1 VIRRPRPLS
10 ALVLAVA
17 ACAAAPSAAQ
27 AAEQL
32 AGVTADNQLY
42 LFRSDSPGNLQNA
55 VPITGLQSN
64 EQILGV
70 DSLAATGR
78 LYALGSTNRIYVIDP
93 LTGVA
98 TPITN
103 TPFSPPLNGTA
114 FAFSIDPGTLVARSI
129 SSTQNLRISVA
140 TGQVAGVDP
149 AYAYDPSDAGT
160 GTTPVFGGIAYSVPP
175 AGSGGVAS
183 LYGID
188 TSRDTLI
195 TAPTQAALVRTI
207 GPLGFDADGQTP
219 MDLTAAGIAY
229 AALHTGNATPS
240 LYTVDLSTGAA
251 KATSGN
257 AERSTIAFKT
267 SSTSRAVRPILMLA
281 ALGEVPDDTTDP
293 RVLLAAPNSIK
304 ASNLRSRGYR
314 FSVSCS
320 EACSVSARLTVGRE
334 RMDVVTGDVLA
345 TAGYVRMT
353 AKLDAAAKK
362 LLREDST
369 QGFGLRVSV
378 TDSAG
383 NRVTTSRS
391 GRTR

>member
-1 VIRRPRPLS
+1 MIRRTRPLS
-10 ALVLAVA
+10 AIALAAVA
-17 ACAAAPSAAQ
+17 FVAAPAAAQ

-64 EQILGV
+64 EQILGL
-70 DSLAATGR
+70 DSLASTGR
-78 LYALGSTNRIYVIDP
+78 LYALGSTNRIYVVDP
-93 LTGVA
+93 ITGVA
-98 TPITN
+98 TPIST

-114 FAFSIDPGTLVARSI
+114 FAFSIDPTTLVARSI

-149 AYAYDPSDAGT
+149 AYTYDPSDAGT
-160 GTTPVFGGIAYSVPP
+160 GTTPVFGGIAFSVPP

-188 TSRDTLI
+188 TGRDTLI
-195 TAPTQAALVRTI
+195 AAPTAAALVRTI
-207 GPLGFDADGQTP
+207 GPLGLDADGQTP
-219 MDLTAAGIAY
+219 MDLTATGIAY
-229 AALHTGNATPS
+229 AALHTGNAGPS
-240 LYTVDLSTGAA
+240 LYTLDLSTGAA
-251 KATSGN
+251 KPTAGN
-257 AERSTIAFKT
+257 AERSTIAYKT
-267 SSTSRAVRPILMLA
+267 SSTSRAVQPILMLA
-281 ALGEVPDDTTDP
+281 ALGEVPDDTADP
-293 RVLLAAPNSIK
+293 RVLLDAPNSIS
-304 ASNLRSRGYR
+304 AANLRKRGYR
-314 FSVSCS
+314 FSVSCN
-320 EACSVSARLTVGRE
+320 EACSVSARLTVGRD

-353 AKLDAAAKK
+353 AKLDADAKK
-362 LLREDST
+362 LLREDAT
-369 QGFGLRVSV
+369 QGFGLRISV

-383 NRVTTSRS
+383 NRVTATRS